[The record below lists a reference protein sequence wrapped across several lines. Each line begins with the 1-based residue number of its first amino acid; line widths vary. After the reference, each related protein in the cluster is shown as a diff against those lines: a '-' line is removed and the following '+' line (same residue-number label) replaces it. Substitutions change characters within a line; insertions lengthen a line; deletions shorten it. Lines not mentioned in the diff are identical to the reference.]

1 MNFLLKYDK
10 LGLARSVSR
19 ALLEV
24 VGGLGGGGGGVV
36 FEGSGGRD
44 LHFCVAADLLAAL
57 LETRSDVLEAL
68 GELGQRRQD
77 VVLGNLGKT

>member
-24 VGGLGGGGGGVV
+24 VGGLGGGVGVV
-36 FEGSGGRD
+36 FEGACDRD
-44 LHFCVAADLLAAL
+44 LHFCVAADLFAAL
-57 LETRSDVLEAL
+57 LETRSDVLDAL